1 MRYSVLISTRNRPKE
16 LDVLLRSISKQ
27 AVTPN
32 QVVVIS
38 SGESILPI
46 LSDHSSLPI
55 LHCHSEISGQIL
67 QKRMGLGLIDTKSD
81 WVLFLDDDLE
91 LESHT
96 TSILSNFVSELDSNV
111 NVLGIGL
118 SCVDEFLEKNSL
130 RKVSSYRF
138 GKVSAGGVNYD
149 YMNSDKSI
157 FTEWLNGAS
166 LWRKDVLFHYDLPI
180 VPIKYAF
187 GEDLIFS
194 YKVSRLGSLFF
205 LKQAKFRFQK
215 APTYNVRNFE
225 MWQASAYW
233 RYYFV
238 ASNGLSASRF
248 LLNLVI
254 SASIFLLRNYKCF
267 HRYFVLISVDLYRI
281 SIAFVRKLNPEVL
294 LSQTRF

>member
-16 LDVLLRSISKQ
+16 LSALLRSISKQ
-27 AVTPN
+27 ALTPN
-32 QVVVIS
+32 QVIVIS
-38 SGESILPI
+38 SGESILHI

-81 WVLFLDDDLE
+81 WVLFLDDDLV

-96 TSILSNFVSELDSNV
+96 TSILSNFISEIDSSV
-111 NVLGIGL
+111 NILGIGL
-118 SCVDEFLEKNSL
+118 SCVNEFPEKKSL
-130 RKVSSYRF
+130 RKVSPSRF
-138 GKVSAGGVNYD
+138 GKVSASGVNYD
-149 YMNSDKSI
+149 YMHSDKSI

-166 LWRKDVLFHYDLPI
+166 LWRRDVLFHYDLPI

-194 YKVSRLGSLFF
+194 YKLSRLGSLFF
-205 LKQAKFRFQK
+205 LKEAEFRFQK
-215 APTYNVRNFE
+215 APTYDVRNLE

-238 ASNGLSASRF
+238 AKNGLSASRF
-248 LLNLVI
+248 LLNLVL
-254 SASIFLLRNYKCF
+254 SASLFLLRNYKCF
-267 HRYFVLISVDLYRI
+267 PQYFI
-281 SIAFVRKLNPEVL
+281 SIGLDVSRICIALVRKLDPEVL
-294 LSQTRF
+294 LSRARF